1 MRLGS
6 PDVPKSINKFWT
18 ENLFYPNFMPMLGE
32 YLKDFHPRFTYSRV
46 KEFKKKL
53 KFASANALRIM
64 DSNTTIFNT
73 PLKYKFTSCF

>member
-46 KEFKKKL
+46 KEFKK
-53 KFASANALRIM
+53 N
-64 DSNTTIFNT
+64 
-73 PLKYKFTSCF
+73 